1 LCNLHSTSKIQII
14 SKSFFV
20 ILTSLK
26 ISFMQFEK
34 SSLSYLKKL
43 KNNNNR
49 DWFAEHKPTFI
60 KAQNNAKQLYAEIR
74 NNLEEH
80 DEIEKF
86 KLFRI
91 YRDVRFSKDKTPYK
105 HHFAGSFSRLG
116 KQLRGGYYLRIRPGE
131 SFLAGG
137 FWEPN
142 KEDLLRIRK
151 EIEVDAT
158 EFREILEDK
167 NFQHYFGNSFKGDEL
182 KTAPRGFD
190 KEHPDVDLLRKKG
203 FIAVRNFTDEEVL
216 SPSFSSE
223 VDSSYKALRPFFNL
237 FSDILTTNLN
247 GEIII

>member
-1 LCNLHSTSKIQII
+1 
-14 SKSFFV
+14 
-20 ILTSLK
+20 
-26 ISFMQFEK
+26 MQFEK

-60 KAQNNAKQLYAEIR
+60 EAQNNAKQLYAEIR

-91 YRDVRFSKDKTPYK
+91 YRDIRFSKDKTPYK
-105 HHFAGSFSRLG
+105 QHFAGSFSRLG

-151 EIEVDAT
+151 EIEVDAS

-190 KEHPDVDLLRKKG
+190 KEHPDLDLLRKKG

-223 VDSSYKALRPFFNL
+223 VDNSYKALRPFFNL

-247 GEIII
+247 GESLI